1 MNARIKINSIRKLI
15 HFFKKKIRQM
25 QEAANIN
32 SSIEENTLSE
42 QLENKNTAEYVSEIN
57 TSESTQN
64 DAENAIAEN
73 NNAENSSA
81 ENNNSEIEE
90 WKDRYLRLLSDFDN
104 YKKRTLREKEQMIQF
119 ANEKLLLAFMP
130 VIDDL
135 IRTLKAAETTDN
147 LESIRSGIA
156 LVYKNFVNA
165 LEKESVIAVPS
176 VGAPFNSELHEAIAS
191 APATEEYPKG
201 IIVDEVEKGYTF
213 HGKVIRFAK
222 VVVAE

>member
-1 MNARIKINSIRKLI
+1 
-15 HFFKKKIRQM
+15 M
-25 QEAANIN
+25 QEANIN
-32 SSIEENTLSE
+32 SSTEEKKLSE
-42 QLENKNTAEYVSEIN
+42 QPENENTVEH
-57 TSESTQN
+57 TSEMNAQESSPN
-64 DAENAIAEN
+64 VGENASVEN
-73 NNAENSSA
+73 ISA
-81 ENNNSEIEE
+81 EIEE
-90 WKDRYLRLLSDFDN
+90 WKDRYLRLASDFDN

-135 IRTLKAAETTDN
+135 IRTLKAAEKTDN

-176 VGAPFNSELHEAIAS
+176 VGEVFNSDFHEAIAS
-191 APATEEYPKG
+191 TPATDEYPQG
-201 IIVDEVEKGYTF
+201 VIVDEVEKGYTF

>member
-1 MNARIKINSIRKLI
+1 MNALTKINNIRKFI
-15 HFFKKKIRQM
+15 YFFREKIRKM
-25 QEAANIN
+25 QEANIN
-32 SSIEENTLSE
+32 SSTEQNVLSE
-42 QLENKNTAEYVSEIN
+42 QLENKDTADSAEIN
-57 TSESTQN
+57 ASESVQ
-64 DAENAIAEN
+64 DVEENPSIEN
-73 NNAENSSA
+73 ISA
-81 ENNNSEIEE
+81 EIEE

-135 IRTLKAAETTDN
+135 TRTLKAAESTDN

-165 LEKESVIAVPS
+165 LEKESVVAVPS
-176 VGAPFNSELHEAIAS
+176 IGTPFNSDFHEAIAS

-201 IIVDEVEKGYTF
+201 VIIDEVEKGYTF

>member
-1 MNARIKINSIRKLI
+1 MNVLIKINSIRKLI

-25 QEAANIN
+25 QEANIN
-32 SSIEENTLSE
+32 SSTEEKKLSE
-42 QLENKNTAEYVSEIN
+42 QPENENTAEY
-57 TSESTQN
+57 TSEMNAQESSQN
-64 DAENAIAEN
+64 VGENASVEN
-73 NNAENSSA
+73 ISA
-81 ENNNSEIEE
+81 EIEG
-90 WKDRYLRLLSDFDN
+90 WKDRYLRLASDFDN

-135 IRTLKAAETTDN
+135 TRTLKAAENTDN

-176 VGAPFNSELHEAIAS
+176 VGESFNSDFHEAIAS
-191 APATEEYPKG
+191 APATDEYPQG
-201 IIVDEVEKGYTF
+201 VIVDEVEKGYTF